1 MENNKKLSLG
11 LMRIESM
18 SVEEVETL
26 ILTAYNN
33 GITLFDHANIYGGN
47 KCEELFGEV
56 LSRNPSLREKITIQ
70 SKCGICKGYYD
81 SSKEHIIKE
90 VEGCINRLKCGY
102 LDILLIHRPDALCDY
117 QELNEALTY
126 LYDKGLVKEF
136 GVSNFNVWQ
145 MELFSKYVKFP
156 IKHNQMQ
163 YSIVHSCMVGEGLYV
178 NMQSPESVDRTGG
191 LLEYCQVKDVSIQA
205 WSPLMASWEDGCF
218 IDNDKYPLLNQ
229 KLDELAKKYNVK
241 KNAIGISWILRH
253 PANIVP
259 ILGTT
264 SVTHLLEMVQALNIN
279 ITRQEW
285 YELYLSV
292 GHKLP

>member
-102 LDILLIHRPDALCDY
+102 
-117 QELNEALTY
+117 
-126 LYDKGLVKEF
+126 
-136 GVSNFNVWQ
+136 
-145 MELFSKYVKFP
+145 
-156 IKHNQMQ
+156 
-163 YSIVHSCMVGEGLYV
+163 
-178 NMQSPESVDRTGG
+178 
-191 LLEYCQVKDVSIQA
+191 
-205 WSPLMASWEDGCF
+205 
-218 IDNDKYPLLNQ
+218 
-229 KLDELAKKYNVK
+229 
-241 KNAIGISWILRH
+241 
-253 PANIVP
+253 
-259 ILGTT
+259 
-264 SVTHLLEMVQALNIN
+264 
-279 ITRQEW
+279 
-285 YELYLSV
+285 
-292 GHKLP
+292 

>member
-1 MENNKKLSLG
+1 
-11 LMRIESM
+11 
-18 SVEEVETL
+18 
-26 ILTAYNN
+26 
-33 GITLFDHANIYGGN
+33 
-47 KCEELFGEV
+47 
-56 LSRNPSLREKITIQ
+56 
-70 SKCGICKGYYD
+70 
-81 SSKEHIIKE
+81 
-90 VEGCINRLKCGY
+90 
-102 LDILLIHRPDALCDY
+102 
-117 QELNEALTY
+117 
-126 LYDKGLVKEF
+126 
-136 GVSNFNVWQ
+136 

-264 SVTHLLEMVQALNIN
+264 SVTHLLEMVQALNVN